1 MISLSKVLSF
11 SLPFNFLTL
20 THWQFSLTRS
30 VILSSTVL
38 LLVSYGLHYNT
49 TPSHLRNFA
58 LKTRSVSHTSL
69 SSNVYT
75 IQEILALQTATQPIN
90 NFLFYWNF
98 VSVRR
103 RAIRQVRST
112 IWFNVVTSRWK
123 SFLFFQGKEGKNFVR
138 MKAQILKFMFIKKY
152 AVVYA
157 KVRWLS

>member
-1 MISLSKVLSF
+1 MIALSKVLSF

-20 THWQFSLTRS
+20 TYWQFSLNTFCNPFFNS
-30 VILSSTVL
+30 FIAS
-38 LLVSYGLHYNT
+38 SYGLQYNT

-75 IQEILALQTATQPIN
+75 IQELLALQIATRPIN

-103 RAIRQVRST
+103 RMIRQVRST